1 MRHRTRP
8 AHGRTLA
15 VAGGAAALVLLAA
28 TGAHAEG
35 RGDVRVT
42 KTVVNGG
49 KNVIVGTS
57 KTIRFPVA
65 ITIKDNSGVKGLTH
79 ASTYY
84 AYGAEGGGFAGWDAT
99 ACKKK
104 SSTTSVC
111 TATMSIVPA
120 WIPGYSDAD
129 SNKAAGV
136 WQVNATVKAN
146 DGDYWISDNIAR
158 YKVKRA
164 SILTTVIKPEKV
176 AKGTKI
182 SVAGSLTRANWETL
196 KYHGFTGQSVQ
207 LQFKKKGAARYTTV
221 KTVKTGS
228 AGKIG
233 TKVTATAAGSWRW
246 YFPGTTT
253 TARVTSAGDAVTLK

>member
-1 MRHRTRP
+1 MRRTVW
-8 AHGRTLA
+8 AA
-15 VAGGAAALVLLAA
+15 AGGAAALVLVTA

-49 KNVIVGTS
+49 RNVIVGTS
-57 KTIRFPVA
+57 KTITFPVA
-65 ITIKDNSGVKGLTH
+65 VTAKDNSGIKGLTD
-79 ASTYY
+79 ASTFY
-84 AYGAEGGGFAGWDAT
+84 AYSAEGGGFAEWTGT
-99 ACKKK
+99 TCRKQ

-111 TATMSIVPA
+111 TATMSITPA
-120 WIPGYSDAD
+120 WIPGYSDTD

-164 SILTTVIKPEKV
+164 SKLTTVITPTKV
-176 AKGTKI
+176 TKGTK
-182 SVAGSLTRANWETL
+182 LTVTGKLSRANWEDL
-196 KYHGFTGQSVQ
+196 KYHGFTGQQVR
-207 LQFKKKGAARYTTV
+207 LQFRKAGTAHYSTV

-228 AGKIG
+228 AGKLG
-233 TKVTATAAGSWRW
+233 TKVTVTAAGSWRW

-253 TARVTSAGDAVTLK
+253 TARIVSAGDAVTLK

>member
-8 AHGRTLA
+8 AHNRTLA

-49 KNVIVGTS
+49 RNVIVGTS
-57 KTIRFPVA
+57 KTVTFPIAV
-65 ITIKDNSGVKGLTH
+65 TIKDDSGVKGLTRV
-79 ASTYY
+79 ST
-84 AYGAEGGGFAGWDAT
+84 FNTHNAGSFFDWT
-99 ACKKK
+99 GTKCVKK
-104 SSTTSVC
+104 SRTTSVC
-111 TATMSIVPA
+111 TATMTVDPG
-120 WIPGYSDAD
+120 WIPQSTEGDTNA
-129 SNKAAGV
+129 AAGV

-146 DGDYWISDNIAR
+146 DGDYWISDRIAL

-164 SILTTVIKPEKV
+164 SALTAFIKPEKV
-176 AKGTKI
+176 AKGAKVTVTGK
-182 SVAGSLTRANWETL
+182 LTRANWETL
-196 KYHGFTGQSVQ
+196 KYNGFTKQSVQ
-207 LQFKKKGAARYTTV
+207 LQFKKKGATRYTTV

-233 TKVTATAAGSWRW
+233 TKVTVTSAGTWRW